1 MQILFPSFSW
11 HVACSWQVAQ
21 TPRSKSEITLQKQ
34 EVRGENCLVKGHVL
48 QKTNIWIPKQNR
60 SSQISSL
67 RLSIVI
73 RCPQHI
79 MQIPLPINPLCRLS
93 SHQLLQR
100 HGPRFQLHG
109 TFPAEGADPVHYLFS
124 SLSLVA
130 MLLSP
135 GMPTPSYLPIW
146 SSLLFP
152 GSSQNASFFL
162 KSPPLL
168 KKAVHIF

>member
-1 MQILFPSFSW
+1 MWRVHGKWHRHLGLNQKSLF
-11 HVACSWQVAQ
+11 
-21 TPRSKSEITLQKQ
+21 RNRRL
-34 EVRGENCLVKGHVL
+34 EVRTVQSRDTYYRKPTFEYQN
-48 QKTNIWIPKQNR
+48 KTG
-60 SSQISSL
+60 QISSL
-67 RLSIVI
+67 RLSIVTH
-73 RCPQHI
+73 CPQHI
-79 MQIPLPINPLCRLS
+79 VQIPLPINALRCLS

-124 SLSLVA
+124 SLSPGHHAPVT
-130 MLLSP
+130 
-135 GMPTPSYLPIW
+135 GMPMPSYLLLW

-152 GSSQNASFFL
+152 ESGQNASFFL